1 MLSAPPR
8 QGLSSVLHFVAGMA
22 VVALIYVL
30 VFKLNAWLFSVAKIT
45 DHISWIFLP
54 AAIRMLAVMLLGWS
68 GVAGLYIGS
77 LSLLGSMFE
86 FDPVGALIVAGL
98 SSVPCLIAARV
109 VQRLFRVRTDLAG
122 MTGRQLLVFG
132 VAGGFL
138 SSGLHTLYFAYAA
151 QSLAPVEGFVP
162 MFVGDTLGTF
172 IVLYLG
178 ALVINRLLPPA
189 KED

>member
-8 QGLSSVLHFVAGMA
+8 QGPSSVLHFFAGMA
-22 VVALIYVL
+22 AVALLYVL
-30 VFKLNAWLFSVAKIT
+30 VFKLNAWLFSVARVT

-54 AAIRMLAVMLLGWS
+54 AAIRMLAVMLLGWA

-98 SSVPCLIAARV
+98 SSVPCLIAARL
-109 VQRLFRVRTDLAG
+109 VQRLLKVSSDLAG
-122 MTGRQLLVFG
+122 LTGRQLLIFG
-132 VAGGFL
+132 LAGGFL
-138 SSGLHTLYFAYAA
+138 SSMGHTLYFAYAA
-151 QSLAPVEGFVP
+151 QSLAPVEGFLP

-178 ALVINRLLPPA
+178 ALILNWVLPA
-189 KED
+189 DKGD

>member
-1 MLSAPPR
+1 
-8 QGLSSVLHFVAGMA
+8 MA
-22 VVALIYVL
+22 AVALLYVL

-54 AAIRMLAVMLLGWS
+54 AAIRMLAVMLLGWA

-86 FDPVGALIVAGL
+86 FDPLGALIVAGL
-98 SSVPCLIAARV
+98 SSVPCLIAARL
-109 VQRLFRVRTDLAG
+109 VQRLLKVSSDLAG
-122 MTGRQLLVFG
+122 LTGRQLLIFG
-132 VAGGFL
+132 LAGGFL
-138 SSGLHTLYFAYAA
+138 SSMGHTLYFAYAA
-151 QSLAPVEGFVP
+151 QSLAPVEGFLP

-178 ALVINRLLPPA
+178 ALILNWVLPA
-189 KED
+189 DKGD

>member
-8 QGLSSVLHFVAGMA
+8 QGPFSVLHFFAGMA
-22 VVALIYVL
+22 AVALTYVL
-30 VFKLNAWLFSVAKIT
+30 VFKLNSWLFSVAKVT

-54 AAIRMLAVMLLGWS
+54 AAIRMLAVMLLGWA

-86 FDPVGALIVAGL
+86 FDPLGALIVAGL
-98 SSVPCLIAARV
+98 SSVPCLLAARL

-122 MTGRQLLVFG
+122 MTGRQLLIFG

-138 SSGLHTLYFAYAA
+138 SSGFHTLYFAYAA

-178 ALVINRLLPPA
+178 ALVINRLVPPA
-189 KED
+189 KKD

>member
-8 QGLSSVLHFVAGMA
+8 QGPSSVLHFFAGMA
-22 VVALIYVL
+22 AVALVYVL
-30 VFKLNAWLFSVAKIT
+30 VFKLNAWLFSVAKVT

-54 AAIRMLAVMLLGWS
+54 AAIRMLAVMLLGWA

-86 FDPVGALIVAGL
+86 FDPLGALIVAGL

-109 VQRLFRVRTDLAG
+109 VQHLLKVDRDLAG
-122 MTGRQLLVFG
+122 LTGRQLLIFG
-132 VAGGFL
+132 LAGGFL
-138 SSGLHTLYFAYAA
+138 SSMGHTLYFAYAA
-151 QSLAPVEGFVP
+151 QSLAPVEDFVP

-178 ALVINRLLPPA
+178 ALVINRLLPRP

>member
-8 QGLSSVLHFVAGMA
+8 QGSFSVLHFFAGMA
-22 VVALIYVL
+22 AVALVYVL
-30 VFKLNAWLFSVAKIT
+30 VFKLNAWLFSVAKVT

-54 AAIRMLAVMLLGWS
+54 AAIRMLAVMLLGWA

-86 FDPVGALIVAGL
+86 FDPLGALIVAGL

-109 VQRLFRVRTDLAG
+109 VQHLLKVDRDLAG
-122 MTGRQLLVFG
+122 LTGRQLLIFG
-132 VAGGFL
+132 LAGGFL
-138 SSGLHTLYFAYAA
+138 SSMGHALYFAYAA

-178 ALVINRLLPPA
+178 ALVINRLLPRP

>member
-8 QGLSSVLHFVAGMA
+8 QGSFSVLHFFAGMA
-22 VVALIYVL
+22 AVALVYVL
-30 VFKLNAWLFSVAKIT
+30 VFKLNAWLFSVAKVT

-54 AAIRMLAVMLLGWS
+54 AAIRMLAVMLLGWA

-86 FDPVGALIVAGL
+86 FDPLGALIVAGL

-109 VQRLFRVRTDLAG
+109 VQHLLKVDRDLAG
-122 MTGRQLLVFG
+122 LTGRQLLIFG
-132 VAGGFL
+132 LAGGFL
-138 SSGLHTLYFAYAA
+138 SSMGHTLYFAYAA

-178 ALVINRLLPPA
+178 ALVINRLLPRP

>member
-8 QGLSSVLHFVAGMA
+8 QGPSSVLHFFAGMA
-22 VVALIYVL
+22 AVALLYVL
-30 VFKLNAWLFSVAKIT
+30 VFKLNAWLFSVARVT

-54 AAIRMLAVMLLGWS
+54 AAIRMLAVILLGWA

-98 SSVPCLIAARV
+98 SSVPCLIAARL
-109 VQRLFRVRTDLAG
+109 VQRLLKVSSDLAG
-122 MTGRQLLVFG
+122 LTGRQLLIFG
-132 VAGGFL
+132 LAGGFL
-138 SSGLHTLYFAYAA
+138 SSMGHTLYFAYAA
-151 QSLAPVEGFVP
+151 QSLAPVEGFLP
-162 MFVGDTLGTF
+162 MFVGDALGTF

-178 ALVINRLLPPA
+178 ALILNWVLPA
-189 KED
+189 DKGD

>member
-8 QGLSSVLHFVAGMA
+8 QGPSSVLHFLAGMA
-22 VVALIYVL
+22 AVALTYVL
-30 VFKLNAWLFSVAKIT
+30 VFKLNSWLFSVAKVT

-54 AAIRMLAVMLLGWS
+54 AAIRMLAVMLLGWA

-86 FDPVGALIVAGL
+86 FDPLGAFIVAGL
-98 SSVPCLIAARV
+98 SSVPCLIAARL
-109 VQRLFRVRTDLAG
+109 VQRLLKVRSDLAG
-122 MTGRQLLVFG
+122 MSGRQLLIFG
-132 VAGGFL
+132 LAGGFL
-138 SSGLHTLYFAYAA
+138 SSMGHTLYFAYAA
-151 QSLAPVEGFVP
+151 QSLEPVEGFVP

-178 ALVINRLLPPA
+178 ALVINRLVSPA
-189 KED
+189 KKD

>member
-8 QGLSSVLHFVAGMA
+8 QGPSSVLHFFAGMA
-22 VVALIYVL
+22 AVALLYVL
-30 VFKLNAWLFSVAKIT
+30 VFTLNAWMFSVARVS

-68 GVAGLYIGS
+68 GVAGLYVGS

-86 FDPVGALIVAGL
+86 FDPLGALIVAGL
-98 SSVPCLIAARV
+98 SSVPCLLAARL

-138 SSGLHTLYFAYAA
+138 SSGFHTLYFVYAA
-151 QSLAPVEGFVP
+151 QSLDPVDGFIP

-178 ALVINRLLPPA
+178 ALVINRLVPPA

>member
-8 QGLSSVLHFVAGMA
+8 QGPSSVLHFFAGMA
-22 VVALIYVL
+22 AVALLYVL
-30 VFKLNAWLFSVAKIT
+30 VFKLNAWLFSVARVT

-54 AAIRMLAVMLLGWS
+54 AAIRMLAVMLLGWA

-86 FDPVGALIVAGL
+86 FDPLGALIVAGL
-98 SSVPCLIAARV
+98 SSVPCLIAARL
-109 VQRLFRVRTDLAG
+109 VQRLLKVSSDLVG
-122 MTGRQLLVFG
+122 LTGRQLLIFG
-132 VAGGFL
+132 LAGGFL
-138 SSGLHTLYFAYAA
+138 SSMGHTLYFAYAA
-151 QSLAPVEGFVP
+151 QSLAPVEGFLP

-178 ALVINRLLPPA
+178 ALILNWVLPA
-189 KED
+189 DKGD